1 MWVEAVDSSYDTL
14 TEDRAHALKAAGI
27 ELYIQALSALPPTGL
42 HQPPSRVISLRNA
55 TYAGLK
61 IAGYALITGE
71 THVGDQLLMAYSGM
85 PSDIWDRLEFVAID
99 VEVGGISVN
108 EVADACRFMAG
119 WLPGKPSVIYTS
131 YNQWVNVMGNP
142 PHPANA
148 LLWNASWGTSPGS
161 FKPYG
166 GWIRDDLLLHQY
178 SGNTTLHGQ
187 TVDRNVWWVLDA
199 PTPQPG
205 PLLIEQLHIDQQGG
219 AYLAQAHI
227 SQLDRI
233 ERKLDELLR
242 R

>member
-61 IAGYALITGE
+61 IAGYALISGHDHAIDE
-71 THVGDQLLMAYSGM
+71 LMVARRGV
-85 PSDIWDRLEFVAID
+85 PDDLWDALEFCAID
-99 VEVGGISVN
+99 VETSGIT
-108 EVADACRFMAG
+108 VADVSAACEAMRT
-119 WLPGKPSVIYTS
+119 WLPNKPSVIYTS

-166 GWIRDDLLLHQY
+166 GWTRDDLLLHQY

-187 TVDRNVWWVLDA
+187 TVDRNVWWVADA